1 MMRLLPQSSPQ
12 AGFTLVELLAVVVI
26 TAIISVVAVGVFV
39 NSQVRGNKARTVSV
53 IRQQGVA
60 LTDQVDFLIRGSR
73 GLGATAPCTTGMSQ
87 LTLETSTGRETT
99 FALVNGQLASNS
111 AVLSASNVTVQNL
124 SFSCSQA
131 SGQAGALISYE
142 FTLSVGDQ
150 LVSPDSYFSQ
160 VFRSQVNIRSY

>member
-1 MMRLLPQSSPQ
+1 MMRFTPSTSHQ

-60 LTDQVDFLIRGSR
+60 LTDQVDFLIRGSS
-73 GLGATAPCTTGMSQ
+73 GLGTGAACTTGMDE
-87 LTLETSTGRETT
+87 LTLETSTGNETT
-99 FALVNGQLASNS
+99 FSLINGQLASNS
-111 AVLSASNVTVQNL
+111 AVLSASNVTVEDL

-131 SGQAGALISYE
+131 SGQVGALISYE

-150 LVSPDSYFSQ
+150 LTSPDSYFSQ
-160 VFRSQVNIRSY
+160 VFRSQVSIRSY